1 VLLGRPG
8 WFCLPPVDAV
18 IEVVK
23 SDCPNEWARYC
34 DLAYQLVQRKQPT
47 EISQEAAGRQH
58 FAENGESV
66 QQKTAEMAR
75 MASFYSELAGGPAEP
90 LAEFEIIL
98 RETRSLEIMLR
109 ERLTSALQTGRYSL
123 IAFDRFVPFVVS
135 PLLIRRG
142 SCCKTSN
149 DANTPTL
156 SLELPDGVRC
166 RSPLAFLVDDCAT
179 PGRAP
184 DDPETACRARR
195 GRWPDLQSHAWTGYT
210 TRRRATAGCCP
221 RCA

>member
-1 VLLGRPG
+1 M
-8 WFCLPPVDAV
+8 
-18 IEVVK
+18 
-23 SDCPNEWARYC
+23 
-34 DLAYQLVQRKQPT
+34 QRKQPT

-66 QQKTAEMAR
+66 QQKTAAMAR
-75 MASFYSELAGGPAEP
+75 MASFCSELAGGPAEP

-149 DANTPTL
+149 DANTPTQ
-156 SLELPDGVRC
+156 SLELPDGVYC
-166 RSPLAFLVDDCAT
+166 RSPLAFLLDDCAT
-179 PGRAP
+179 PDRAP

-195 GRWPDLQSHAWTGYT
+195 GRCPDLQSHAWTFHDA
-210 TRRRATAGCCP
+210 ATCNCRMLPTLRVSAAQLAGLDNATDLVAASTACNDDVITL
-221 RCA
+221 